1 MKQLLFSLLVI
12 LSTQLAYSQIGI
24 NTPAPDDNAVLDL
37 KATNKG
43 LLIPRLTTAQ
53 REAMSNGGGF
63 AQGMMV
69 YDTDLDILF
78 VGYGNGAT
86 GNTKWYAMN
95 AWKTEYKTNNNA
107 DTAHMTTMTAP
118 SIKHGRVGIGTAS
131 PSEKLEVSGKVKA
144 TEFIGIGAVPVGTIV
159 MWSGKIAPDGWALCD
174 GRTVNNIKTPDLQG
188 RFIAGVDSTNT
199 N

>member
-1 MKQLLFSLLVI
+1 
-12 LSTQLAYSQIGI
+12 
-24 NTPAPDDNAVLDL
+24 
-37 KATNKG
+37 
-43 LLIPRLTTAQ
+43 
-53 REAMSNGGGF
+53 
-63 AQGMMV
+63 
-69 YDTDLDILF
+69 
-78 VGYGNGAT
+78 
-86 GNTKWYAMN
+86 MN

-107 DTAHMTTMTAP
+107 DTAHMKTMTAP

-144 TEFIGIGAVPVGTIV
+144 TEFIGNGAVSVGTIV